1 MWAFRGAFVPVAA
14 VCLGL
19 VGAAALHAAFETSPG
34 DRVAVVAI
42 EPGVFAYRL
51 AGDFQRNGLAANA
64 P

>member
-1 MWAFRGAFVPVAA
+1 VGLSR
-14 VCLGL
+14 L